1 MEVVTEPDLRSGA
14 EAAAYGA
21 ELRKV
26 VTFLGISN
34 GNMQVFSAAFM
45 SCSHSFKYVSLR
57 GCFKQRTHFD
67 DVIKQAVHKSI

>member
-1 MEVVTEPDLRSGA
+1 MPNSNVSSGVPLLEVVTEPDLRSGA

-34 GNMQVFSAAFM
+34 GNMQAILEACSCGSAA
-45 SCSHSFKYVSLR
+45 L
-57 GCFKQRTHFD
+57 
-67 DVIKQAVHKSI
+67 